1 MTAGPPGDSAAGV
14 VSTYAGGL
22 GGRNEGEAA
31 GTGALDEMLDPHGA
45 VRTAW
50 TDLATQLDWAGP
62 AGLIARS
69 ADTRRLLADDG
80 VSYRPPGGTTDQP
93 WALDPLPVLF
103 DSGRWTELA
112 AGLAQRAQL
121 LDRLLADLRAPTH
134 PAQRAAAAGVGPRAR
149 RLPARL
155 VRGPDTPS
163 RRELFLAGA
172 DVARTEHG
180 WQLISDRVQAPSGAG
195 YAMANRRV
203 VARVLPA
210 VHPAHGHRPPA
221 PVLRRGP
228 QWPVRVGP
236 RRRRTG
242 RAAGRAA
249 DARAAE
255 RDRLRAGPALLAARL
270 PAGARLRPH
279 RPRGPGLATGAG
291 PAGTGGRDPAPGRRG
306 LVRSARPAPGL
317 PARGARAARGGP
329 TGHGRGGQRHRQR
342 GDRESRPA
350 ALPAGV
356 GRGAARRAAGAAGRR
371 HLVVR
376 RAERP
381 VARAGPAPESC

>member
-1 MTAGPPGDSAAGV
+1 MTAGPAGDSAAGV

-121 LDRLLADLRAPTH
+121 LDRLLADLY
-134 PAQRAAAAGVGPRAR
+134 GPRR
-149 RLPARL
+149 TLRSGLLPPEL
-155 VRGPDTPS
+155 VLGHAGYLRGWARGPDTPA

-210 VHPAHGHRPPA
+210 VHRAHGHRPAAARSSTRSAAGLLELA
-221 PVLRRGP
+221 PTRDRTTRRG
-228 QWPVRVGP
+228 
-236 RRRRTG
+236 
-242 RAAGRAA
+242 
-249 DARAAE
+249 
-255 RDRLRAGPALLAARL
+255 
-270 PAGARLRPH
+270 
-279 RPRGPGLATGAG
+279 
-291 PAGTGGRDPAPGRRG
+291 
-306 LVRSARPAPGL
+306 
-317 PARGARAARGGP
+317 
-329 TGHGRGGQRHRQR
+329 
-342 GDRESRPA
+342 
-350 ALPAGV
+350 
-356 GRGAARRAAGAAGRR
+356 
-371 HLVVR
+371 
-376 RAERP
+376 
-381 VARAGPAPESC
+381 SCC